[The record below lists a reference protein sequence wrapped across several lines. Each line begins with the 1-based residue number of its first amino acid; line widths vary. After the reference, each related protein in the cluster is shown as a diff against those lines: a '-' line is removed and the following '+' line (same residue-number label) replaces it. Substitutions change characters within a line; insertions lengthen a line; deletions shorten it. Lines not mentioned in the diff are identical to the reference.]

1 MAYGEKTGA
10 KARIISPT
18 IATDVT
24 RCVEFY
30 YYMFGS
36 RVGSLRAIQLLTTG
50 ENLTLWT
57 AKGNQGQK
65 WHRGFVKVKPG
76 IYQIILEAEMI
87 EGTRNAIA
95 LDDVTIQTC
104 EMASEFFFSD

>member
-18 IATDVT
+18 IATSTT

-36 RVGSLRAIQLLTTG
+36 RVGSLRAIMRLTTG
-50 ENLTLWT
+50 EKKTLWT
-57 AKGNQGQK
+57 AKGNQGMK
-65 WHRGFVKVKPG
+65 WHRGFVEIKPG
-76 IYQIILEAEMI
+76 IYQIIFEAEMT
-87 EGTRNAIA
+87 GGARNAIA
-95 LDDVTIQTC
+95 LDDVTIQIC
-104 EMASEFFFSD
+104 EIASEFF

>member
-1 MAYGEKTGA
+1 MAYGEKTGS

-18 IATDVT
+18 IATAKT

-30 YYMFGS
+30 YYMYGS
-36 RVGSLRAIQLLTTG
+36 RVGSLSVIMRLTTG
-50 ENLTLWT
+50 EKETLWT
-57 AKGNQGQK
+57 SKGNQGQR
-65 WHRGFVKVKPG
+65 WHRGFVKVRKG
-76 IYQIILEAEMI
+76 IYQIIFEAEMT

-104 EMASEFFFSD
+104 EITSEFF

>member
-1 MAYGEKTGA
+1 MAYGENTGS

-18 IATDVT
+18 IATAKT

-30 YYMFGS
+30 YYMYGS
-36 RVGSLRAIQLLTTG
+36 RVGSLRVIKRLTTG
-50 ENLTLWT
+50 ENKTLWT
-57 AKGNQGQK
+57 SKGNQGQK
-65 WHRGFVKVKPG
+65 WHRGFVKVMPG
-76 IYQIILEAEMI
+76 IYQIIFEAEMT

-104 EMASEFFFSD
+104 EIASEFF